1 MRVLVTGATGFVG
14 RAVVRRL
21 LLAGHQPVALVHQR
35 TAPFPG
41 SVEVVSGSILDQDA
55 LNEAVAG
62 VDAVC
67 HLAAITRGRESF
79 ADPLHYFRV
88 NVDGTLNMLQA
99 LAKANTPTPRI
110 VFTSTCLV
118 YGEPAHQP
126 ISEAVVP
133 QPTSPYGQAKLAAEW
148 AVAAYARTGAAGA
161 TIIRTFNAAG
171 AVDGITDAD
180 ETRIIPRA
188 IAVAA
193 GRADVLFVNG
203 DGSVI
208 REYVHVDDLAVAVVI
223 ALDACRSGE
232 CRTYNVGSGIGTS
245 LKEVITAVE
254 AAAGHPLQVEHRPP
268 AVEPQALVSDSTLAR
283 RELGW
288 QPVRSD
294 LRLIVGDAWAAE
306 VARGHSRSA

>member
-41 SVEVVSGSILDQDA
+41 SVAVVTGSVLDQEVLD
-55 LNEAVAG
+55 EAANR

-67 HLAAITRGRESF
+67 HLAAITRGRESL
-79 ADPLHYFRV
+79 ADPLRYFRV
-88 NVDGTLNMLQA
+88 NVDGTLNVLEA
-99 LAKANTPTPRI
+99 LAKAAPPAPRI

-188 IAVAA
+188 VAVAA

-203 DGSVI
+203 DGSVV
-208 REYVHVDDLAVAVVI
+208 REYVHVDDLAAAIVI
-223 ALDACRSGE
+223 ALDAGIPGQ

-245 LKEVITAVE
+245 VNEVIAAVE
-254 AAAGHPLQVEHRPP
+254 AVARRPVRVEHRP
-268 AVEPQALVSDSTLAR
+268 AAAEPLALVSDSSLVR

-288 QPVRSD
+288 LPVRSD
-294 LRLIVGDAWAAE
+294 LRRIVEDAW
-306 VARGHSRSA
+306 RDR

>member
-41 SVEVVSGSILDQDA
+41 SVPVIIGSVLDQDV
-55 LNEAVAG
+55 LDEAAAR

-67 HLAAITRGRESF
+67 HLAATTRGRESL
-79 ADPLHYFRV
+79 ADPLRYFRV
-88 NVDGTLNMLQA
+88 NVDGTLNVLEA
-99 LAKANTPTPRI
+99 LAKADTPAPRI

-148 AVAAYARTGAAGA
+148 AVAAHARTGAAGA

-171 AVDGITDAD
+171 AVGGSPTP
-180 ETRIIPRA
+180 TRPASSRGPSRWPPAGRMSCSSTAMARWSASTYTSMTWPPRSLPRLMRVPLA
-188 IAVAA
+188 SAAPTTSAA
-193 GRADVLFVNG
+193 G
-203 DGSVI
+203 
-208 REYVHVDDLAVAVVI
+208 
-223 ALDACRSGE
+223 
-232 CRTYNVGSGIGTS
+232 
-245 LKEVITAVE
+245 
-254 AAAGHPLQVEHRPP
+254 
-268 AVEPQALVSDSTLAR
+268 
-283 RELGW
+283 
-288 QPVRSD
+288 
-294 LRLIVGDAWAAE
+294 
-306 VARGHSRSA
+306 